1 MEFAHQTGK
10 SLLEQYSQVERHREM
25 LRRFRRILSIDDQRF
40 DGDVMK
46 AMLHVCLGHE
56 TQVLQA
62 SSLVAAA
69 DIVRQQTPDL
79 IFLDDYLGRIST
91 ASESIGT
98 IRKWGYTGPIIVVS
112 ALLSTKRRRELSS
125 YGASGAIHKD
135 DLSSVKIAE
144 VLMSLAAG

>member
-1 MEFAHQTGK
+1 MEFTHQTGK
-10 SLLEQYSQVERHREM
+10 SLLEQYSQAERHREM
-25 LRRFRRILSIDDQRF
+25 LRRFRCILSIDDQRF

-62 SSLVAAA
+62 TSLSAALA
-69 DIVRQQTPDL
+69 TVRQQAPDL
-79 IFLDDYLGRIST
+79 IFLDDYLGRVST
-91 ASESIGT
+91 ASESLGS
-98 IRKWGYTGPIIVVS
+98 IRNCGYEGPIIVVS

-125 YGASGAIHKD
+125 CGASGAIHKD

-144 VLMSLAAG
+144 VLMSLATG